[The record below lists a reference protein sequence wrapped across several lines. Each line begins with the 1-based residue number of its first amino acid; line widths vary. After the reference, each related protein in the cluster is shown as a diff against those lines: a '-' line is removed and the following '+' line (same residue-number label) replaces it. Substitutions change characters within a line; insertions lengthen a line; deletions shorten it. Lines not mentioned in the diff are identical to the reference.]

1 MLGNQLAHPA
11 RARDKMASMSETE
24 REPDPMPQPP
34 PEPDLDACC
43 GNGCDPCI
51 FDLYD
56 LEKDRYRQAL
66 REWEARQAR
75 HVRPA
80 QGEGGA

>member
-1 MLGNQLAHPA
+1 MNEPHI
-11 RARDKMASMSETE
+11 D
-24 REPDPMPQPP
+24 PDPMPVPP

-56 LEKDRYRQAL
+56 LAKHDYRRAL
-66 REWEARQAR
+66 KAWRER
-75 HVRPA
+75 HPGVPA
-80 QGEGGA
+80 GL

>member
-1 MLGNQLAHPA
+1 MPMMTPPPLP
-11 RARDKMASMSETE
+11 D
-24 REPDPMPQPP
+24 PDPMPLPP

-56 LEKDRYRQAL
+56 LAKDEYRQAL
-66 REWEARQAR
+66 RAWHER
-75 HVRPA
+75 HP
-80 QGEGGA
+80 GAS